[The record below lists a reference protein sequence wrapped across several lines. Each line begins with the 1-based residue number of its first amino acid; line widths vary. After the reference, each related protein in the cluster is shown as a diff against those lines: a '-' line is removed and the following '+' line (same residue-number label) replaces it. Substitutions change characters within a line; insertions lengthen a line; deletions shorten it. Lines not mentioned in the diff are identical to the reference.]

1 MASFGEYPKTLKRSL
16 SIEIPDTNEDNNSNT
31 FSFSPIHDVE
41 NPHKKLNTV
50 FKIPSLN
57 LSSLQKLESS
67 PNDLIRIYYNEF
79 KQKTKGIYVENPHD
93 NSQKISLGDLFEN
106 ICESLL
112 HGDKYLFSQKTKDK
126 NEYKL
131 LKSQRVRKFNG
142 VYNVNDNNTYT
153 IESSTIYIS
162 KNDTIIN
169 KNVCLYRED
178 YKTYAKAFVSIIH
191 EVCCQ
196 YYAYSLISNDEYFSN
211 FIKIPKLYK
220 ISIQHNE
227 KDIDCISIFM
237 KNLPFYNLHKS
248 DINENFF
255 NKWNS
260 RINSVFSY
268 LLANNLKHNDTAYR
282 NLYFTGLN
290 INSLQ
295 LAIIDFGE
303 ATFPDTETSNLYGRE
318 EQSTGYVKY
327 GDFHDFKDWI
337 DGRGNM
343 FLEHWGGKLR
353 RNKQTKKNKR
363 NKRNKTNK
371 QYKINR

>member
-153 IESSTIYIS
+153 IESSTIYIYQ
-162 KNDTIIN
+162 KMIR
-169 KNVCLYRED
+169 L
-178 YKTYAKAFVSIIH
+178 
-191 EVCCQ
+191 
-196 YYAYSLISNDEYFSN
+196 
-211 FIKIPKLYK
+211 
-220 ISIQHNE
+220 
-227 KDIDCISIFM
+227 
-237 KNLPFYNLHKS
+237 
-248 DINENFF
+248 
-255 NKWNS
+255 
-260 RINSVFSY
+260 
-268 LLANNLKHNDTAYR
+268 
-282 NLYFTGLN
+282 
-290 INSLQ
+290 
-295 LAIIDFGE
+295 
-303 ATFPDTETSNLYGRE
+303 
-318 EQSTGYVKY
+318 
-327 GDFHDFKDWI
+327 
-337 DGRGNM
+337 
-343 FLEHWGGKLR
+343 
-353 RNKQTKKNKR
+353 
-363 NKRNKTNK
+363 
-371 QYKINR
+371 